1 MWYFILGGFFLQAN
15 LYGKMNDVQALYT
28 FETQWLLLVETSW
41 LNDLETNGVADI
53 DNVAAIVPG
62 RATDKSSESL
72 VEVMAAEFKEKNKRL
87 FDFLRIHSITDGCI
101 KFGL

>member
-1 MWYFILGGFFLQAN
+1 MSDVSLSICNALVCCLYLQAN

-28 FETQWLLLVETSW
+28 FETQWLLLAETSW
-41 LNDLETNGVADI
+41 LKDLEMNGVADI

-72 VEVMAAEFKEKNKRL
+72 VEVKFYRIQRK
-87 FDFLRIHSITDGCI
+87 DF
-101 KFGL
+101 F